1 MIFEEEISLSVA
13 FIGIVPII
21 LSIITNDLNQLKAL
35 VGLIVTVTVNE
46 SIKYFVIKERSPRPI
61 GAKNCN
67 LCGDGGNQEGK
78 PGMPSGHSAQIG
90 FFTGYYFQQTD
101 NIWIRLSLILY
112 GILVMTSRYT
122 KKCHTVPQII
132 TGSML
137 GLAMSIFTVR
147 YL

>member
-1 MIFEEEISLSVA
+1 MIFEEELSLSVA
-13 FIGIVPII
+13 FIGLVPII
-21 LSIITNDLNQLKAL
+21 LYIITNDINQLKAL
-35 VGLIVTVTVNE
+35 IGLIGTVTVNE

-78 PGMPSGHSAQIG
+78 PGMPSGHSAQVG
-90 FFTGYYFQQTD
+90 FLAGYYFQQTD
-101 NIWIRLSLILY
+101 NIWIRLFLILY
-112 GILVMTSRYT
+112 AILVMISRYT
-122 KKCHTVPQII
+122 KKCHTVYQIL

-137 GLAMSIFTVR
+137 GTAMSILTVR

>member
-13 FIGIVPII
+13 FISLVPIV
-21 LSIITNDLNQLKAL
+21 LYIITEDLNQLKAL
-35 VGLIVTVTVNE
+35 IGLIGTIIVNE

-90 FFTGYYFQQTD
+90 FFAGYYFQQTD
-101 NIWIRLSLILY
+101 NIWIRLLLIIY
-112 GILVMTSRYT
+112 AILVMISRYT
-122 KKCHTVPQII
+122 KKCHTVYQIL
-132 TGSML
+132 TGGML
-137 GLAMSIFTVR
+137 GTVMSILTVR